1 MNWLREAIS
10 DGRSGMASTKRIVM
24 LMAGWSLSVSTL
36 ILAVAAYH
44 GKDVNS
50 PLVVFGGALAS
61 LAGASYV
68 WAKHIEAKREAL
80 ANGDDSDNP
89 KGN

>member
-1 MNWLREAIS
+1 MNWVREAIS
-10 DGRSGMASTKRIVM
+10 DGRSGLASTKRIVM

-36 ILAVAAYH
+36 ILAVAAYN

-68 WAKHIEAKREAL
+68 WAKHIEAKRDAMVN
-80 ANGDDSDNP
+80 ADNP
-89 KGN
+89 DNSKGS